1 MGIRQ
6 AGCQLQLNGQLDFT
20 IRSLCPAAELRVST
34 AEVMDCLAQIRLV
47 DMLDEKQ
54 VYAVLRANFA
64 KSRREKYRFE
74 HLSHLFF
81 HELQVHPDTAG
92 ASSLSVHSDAIRD
105 SLKTVAGEPSP
116 YLQMLQEIQAEGDS
130 RRKGPGSKLGAL
142 VRRFPVLRA
151 LDHAAELV
159 DRFLADHRDEIHWET
174 RRQIQQHLNRR
185 IAARPVAMPILK
197 V

>member
-1 MGIRQ
+1 MVNLI
-6 AGCQLQLNGQLDFT
+6 LQFVACA
-20 IRSLCPAAELRVST
+20 RAAELRVST

-64 KSRREKYRFE
+64 KSRREQRRFE

-92 ASSLSVHSDAIRD
+92 ASSLAVHSDAIRD
-105 SLKTVAGEPSP
+105 SLKTVAP

-151 LDHAAELV
+151 LDRAGELV
-159 DRFLADHRDEIHWET
+159 DRFLADHRDEIYWET